1 MRILSYMLRGCGST
15 RFLQRVLFRNMLSV
29 DKKYEEFAKVLD
41 FLPRGRSEAIKGREG
56 PIIEAIGE
64 ERLTLLELL
73 AMENQDFGLGERVKI
88 GKEGREK
95 IVSVLGKLA
104 YEELTPE
111 ARASLPMVV
120 ESIVKDYESKYVV
133 YFNELQPLTPR
144 LHGLELIPGIGKTFM
159 KEIVEMREKMPF
171 ASFSDIQDRVG
182 LRDPAKMIAKR
193 IVEELSGESHI
204 SIFVKK

>member
-1 MRILSYMLRGCGST
+1 MS
-15 RFLQRVLFRNMLSV
+15 SV
-29 DKKYEEFAKVLD
+29 DKRYEEFVRVLD
-41 FLPRGRSEAIKGREG
+41 FLPRGKSEVIKGREG
-56 PIIEAIGE
+56 PMVEAIGE

-73 AMENQDFGLGERVKI
+73 AIENQSFVLGERVKI

-111 ARASLPMVV
+111 AKASLPVVV
-120 ESIVKDYESKYVV
+120 ENVVRGDEVKYVA

-159 KEIVEMREKMPF
+159 KEIVEMREKQPF
-171 ASFSDIQDRVG
+171 TSFSDIQERVG
-182 LRDPAKMIAKR
+182 LRDPAKMIVKR
-193 IVEELSGESHI
+193 IVEELAGESHI
-204 SIFVKK
+204 ALFVKK